1 VSIPDRV
8 REHNAPAAGADWQAR
23 IAQAHLETENER
35 LRQAVAFGYGR
46 RDYVIR
52 RLLAVAD
59 CVSVVFA
66 LLATVVISTRVTTQD
81 HLLLGLATV
90 PGWFTILTVYGLY
103 NRDIKR
109 ISHSTVDDLP
119 WIMHAML
126 VGCLLTWLYF
136 RALPVPKLE
145 FPDILTLAGI
155 ATAAIICLRSL
166 TRRLATHV
174 LGAERVLFVGEGQPT
189 DVLVRKMSAH
199 PEYGLEPIGIVPFP
213 YRVGDRTAN
222 GHNGN
227 GHNGDDHNGNGHA
240 NGVVN
245 GNGKGHHVNGVVN
258 GNGHVNGNGNRHNG
272 NGNADGETVPIEP
285 LVAGANGNNGNGN
298 NGNGHHEL
306 QVDTHVTDRYD
317 HSALDAVLVRYRP
330 DRLVLCDAAAGEQEL
345 LALVHRCKEF
355 SLKVS
360 LLPQLFSA
368 MGPSVEVDDVEG
380 VTVLGIN
387 PPVLPRTSRYLKRS
401 LDLLVSAGVLLLA
414 APLMML
420 IALAIKIESRGPV
433 LFKQRR
439 IGKGGRPLQVVK
451 FRTMVVG
458 AEQQTQMLMADSQ
471 HSGWLKLEDDP
482 RVTRVGRMLRRLSLD
497 EMPQLWNILR
507 GEMSLVG
514 PRPLIESED
523 RRVDGWAR
531 SRLELTPGLT
541 GLWQVLGRTNIPFD
555 EMVKLDYLYV
565 TNWSL
570 WTDIRLILRTFPA
583 VLTRRGAN

>member
-1 VSIPDRV
+1 MSTTDRI
-8 REHNAPAAGADWQAR
+8 Q
-23 IAQAHLETENER
+23 ER
-35 LRQAVAFGYGR
+35 LRSRVAGPDWQSAISADRYETESERLRRAVAFGYGR

-59 CVSVVFA
+59 SISVVIA
-66 LLATVVISTRVTTQD
+66 LIATVIISPRVTSQD

-90 PGWFTILTVYGLY
+90 PVWFTILTAYGLY

-136 RALPVPKLE
+136 KALPVPKLE
-145 FPDILTLAGI
+145 FPDILLLATI
-155 ATAAIICLRSL
+155 ASVSIVALRSL
-166 TRRLATHV
+166 TRRLATYV
-174 LGAERVLFVGEGQPT
+174 LGSERVLFVGEGQPA
-189 DVLVRKMSAH
+189 DILVRKMSAH
-199 PEYGLEPIGIVPFP
+199 PEYGLEPVGIVPFP
-213 YRVGDRTAN
+213 SRSAPLTN

-227 GHNGDDHNGNGHA
+227 GHNGNGHSGNGLDVSALNGNGLNANGHNGNGHA
-240 NGVVN
+240 GSE
-245 GNGKGHHVNGVVN
+245 
-258 GNGHVNGNGNRHNG
+258 
-272 NGNADGETVPIEP
+272 D
-285 LVAGANGNNGNGN
+285 L
-298 NGNGHHEL
+298 
-306 QVDTHVTDRYD
+306 
-317 HSALDAVLVRYRP
+317 HSFSRLDALLLRYRP
-330 DRLVLCDAAAGEQEL
+330 DRLVLCDASADEQEL
-345 LALVHRCKEF
+345 LALVHRCKELA
-355 SLKVS
+355 LKVS
-360 LLPQLFSA
+360 VLPQLFSA

-401 LDLLVSAGVLLLA
+401 LDVLVSATALLLA
-414 APLMML
+414 APLLVL
-420 IALAIKIESRGPV
+420 IAVAIKVESRGPV
-433 LFKQRR
+433 FFKQRR
-439 IGKGGRPLQVVK
+439 IGRGGRPLQVVK
-451 FRTMVVG
+451 FRTMVVD
-458 AEQQTQMLMADSQ
+458 AERQTQELMAGSQ
-471 HSGWLKLEDDP
+471 HSGWLKLEHDP
-482 RVTRVGRMLRRLSLD
+482 RITRVGRVLRRLSLD
-497 EMPQLWNILR
+497 ELPQLWNILK
-507 GEMSLVG
+507 GQMSLVG

-523 RRVDGWAR
+523 RQVDGWAR